1 MIETEVLE
9 MGSFATLGITDNL
22 IDILKKQGVIVPTP
36 IQTQAIPEI
45 FKGRDIIGKSQTG
58 TGKTLAYFK
67 ASF

>member
-45 FKGRDIIGKSQTG
+45 FKGRI
-58 TGKTLAYFK
+58 
-67 ASF
+67 

>member
-1 MIETEVLE
+1 

-45 FKGRDIIGKSQTG
+45 FKGRDILVNHKPVQGKHWHIYYRFYKG
-58 TGKTLAYFK
+58 FI
-67 ASF
+67 